1 MSQNLSRQYATPL
14 LLNVAYSKIYRNL
27 LLAIFVLSALSVY
40 LISTPFNTTSSF
52 IFICVLLG
60 LIYVTYSA
68 LLNNQEYELN
78 WQENNYWLI
87 TQNNM
92 CETAELCESSVITS
106 FCAVLNFNIKQGKR
120 QTILLFNDN
129 VDAQS
134 FRRLR
139 VRVKVQGIK
148 PQSHDTIRL

>member
-1 MSQNLSRQYATPL
+1 
-14 LLNVAYSKIYRNL
+14 
-27 LLAIFVLSALSVY
+27 
-40 LISTPFNTTSSF
+40 
-52 IFICVLLG
+52 
-60 LIYVTYSA
+60 
-68 LLNNQEYELN
+68 
-78 WQENNYWLI
+78 
-87 TQNNM
+87 M